1 LKEKENFDKTYGLFQ
16 NDTDGIMTNFLNSHM
31 PGFKVTDPIMTISTL
46 FASRNPDAVIRM
58 NVLND
63 AVIPCTNLTLNK
75 TNCPKGFVLEPMT
88 GKKNAC
94 KKNIFHDIVIIYY
107 HV

>member
-1 LKEKENFDKTYGLFQ
+1 LKEKENFEKTYGLFQ
-16 NDTDGIMTNFLNSHM
+16 NEKEGIMTDFLNSQM
-31 PGFKVTDPIMTISTL
+31 PGFKVTDPIMQISPL

-63 AVIPCTNLTLNK
+63 ALIPCTNLTLNK

-94 KKNIFHDIVIIYY
+94 RTIFFMILL
-107 HV
+107 